1 MHNSNISELPAQI
14 GTPAE
19 EDLLSWAHHGDSST
33 VPDALLQA
41 ASADQVP
48 SQTMLTHLWLVL
60 LFLERLN
67 LFLSFDCAVQISFTF
82 TCQIDGKL
90 TPIDSFPRTSVLY
103 TTPSLTARA
112 FAPPVTRELRAPK
125 TPLTLNACTTGFN
138 KPSLNVSE
146 GHGVVT
152 PPAKTTLRGFPPSSR
167 KSPAT
172 VLPRTPI
179 AAPPKKRP
187 KITIIHKASKH
198 MAASKHSSDESSASD
213 YVSDDDED
221 DDDNEDEDDDFA

>member
-1 MHNSNISELPAQI
+1 
-14 GTPAE
+14 
-19 EDLLSWAHHGDSST
+19 LSWAHHSDSST

-48 SQTMLTHLWLVL
+48 SQTMLPHSCLVF
-60 LFLERLN
+60 LFWELPN
-67 LFLSFDCAVQISFTF
+67 LSFGCAVQISFTF

-90 TPIDSFPRTSVLY
+90 TPIDSFPRTSALY
-103 TTPSLTARA
+103 TTPSLTAKA
-112 FAPPVTRELRAPK
+112 FAPRVTRELRAPK
-125 TPLTLNACTTGFN
+125 TPLNSCTTGFIKLSSN
-138 KPSLNVSE
+138 ASE
-146 GHGVVT
+146 AVT

-172 VLPRTPI
+172 VLPRTPK

-187 KITIIHKASKH
+187 KITITHKASKL

-213 YVSDDDED
+213 YVSDDDDDDDDDKDED
-221 DDDNEDEDDDFA
+221 DDDDFA